1 MVPEN
6 GEAPLLS
13 LVGAGGTHSDSGGRS
28 RTTGALSA
36 ARANT
41 RVVLVFG
48 TVRCPGRRDV
58 GRISRI
64 RSFPR
69 SDGQA
74 FGLGRLPINGTGTG
88 TLCLVRRHG
97 KRDRLRAGGWGIDV
111 TPRRCCDSNGVGPG
125 LGTGCRCSRRLAA
138 TRRQPG
144 NRTEQ
149 HYKSCSR
156 DPTAATRGASAEQGY
171 ATNRQPEGVPERR
184 TAAHTGGLSQL
195 SGRDFQ
201 DGRGVA
207 TAARNRGHWSGSEGK
222 IGRAH

>member
-13 LVGAGGTHSDSGGRS
+13 LVGTGGTHSDSGGRS

-69 SDGQA
+69 SDG
-74 FGLGRLPINGTGTG
+74 TGTG

-97 KRDRLRAGGWGIDV
+97 QRDRLGAGGWGIDV
-111 TPRRCCDSNGVGPG
+111 TPRGCCDSNGVGPG
-125 LGTGCRCSRRLAA
+125 LGASCRR
-138 TRRQPG
+138 G
-144 NRTEQ
+144 RT
-149 HYKSCSR
+149 
-156 DPTAATRGASAEQGY
+156 
-171 ATNRQPEGVPERR
+171 
-184 TAAHTGGLSQL
+184 L
-195 SGRDFQ
+195 
-201 DGRGVA
+201 
-207 TAARNRGHWSGSEGK
+207 TAARG
-222 IGRAH
+222 